1 VEDFRLAI
9 SPGTSRLGL
18 RIEEA
23 DARPSLHKKEN
34 ALALGRYDLAR
45 SVALDIIQSGTQRG
59 GLLVIVLAGYVLQ
72 ELGEA
77 PLAVRIWRER
87 VPVFECGLAGIRND
101 RQQSAEQVYQTDIKQ
116 KWDKLYKKP

>member
-1 VEDFRLAI
+1 MEDSRLAI

-59 GLLVIVLAGYVLQ
+59 ALLVIVLAGYVLQ

-77 PLAVRIWRER
+77 PLAERIWRER
-87 VPVFECGLAGIRND
+87 VPVFEYGLAAIRNE
-101 RQQSAEQVYQTDIKQ
+101 RQQSGSALFTQA
-116 KWDKLYKKP
+116 

>member
-1 VEDFRLAI
+1 
-9 SPGTSRLGL
+9 L

-23 DARPSLHKKEN
+23 DARSSLHKKEN

-77 PLAVRIWRER
+77 PLAARIWRER

-101 RQQSAEQVYQTDIKQ
+101 RQQSAEKVYQPDIKQ

>member
-1 VEDFRLAI
+1 MEDSRLAI

-23 DARPSLHKKEN
+23 DARSSLHKKEN

-77 PLAVRIWRER
+77 PLAARIWRER